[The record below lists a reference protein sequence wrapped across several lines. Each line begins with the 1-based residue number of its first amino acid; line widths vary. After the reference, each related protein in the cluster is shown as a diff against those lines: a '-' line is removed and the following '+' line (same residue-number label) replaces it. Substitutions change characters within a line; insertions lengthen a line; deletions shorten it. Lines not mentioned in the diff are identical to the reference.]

1 MMLLGVF
8 LAVLA
13 FMLLI
18 PTLLFGL
25 QVLLALLPRGKAVL
39 IAATDCRVAVLI
51 PAHNESSG
59 IVATLDS
66 LRPQLKSGDR
76 LLVVADNCSDDT
88 ASIAT
93 QNGAEVIERNDSTN
107 RGKGFALDYGIRHL
121 SANPPDILVIVD
133 ADCIVGERALE
144 KLVTHAH
151 YHDRPTQALY
161 LMQAP
166 NADPGLKTKLAEF
179 AWIVKNR
186 VRPSGFA
193 RLNLPCQLMGTGMAF
208 PWGAITG
215 VNLANGNIVEDMK
228 LGIDLARIGKAPM
241 FYDDALVT
249 SYFPMSADVQSGQR
263 ARWEHGHMA
272 MILSESPKLLVQ
284 GLIAGKK
291 DLIAM
296 AFDLGI
302 PPLALLVAMI
312 VSGLVI
318 SATAIGFGVSAL
330 PLKIMLC
337 AALILGISVVSAW
350 WGWGRKVIPF
360 TAFLYIPIYVL
371 SKIPHYFRFLF
382 KRQKTWNRTE
392 RD

>member
-1 MMLLGVF
+1 MIFLEAL

-18 PTLLFGL
+18 PTLVFGL
-25 QVLLALLPRGKAVL
+25 QVLLTLLPGRKVVPV
-39 IAATDCRVAVLI
+39 AAADCRLAVLI

-66 LRPQLKSGDR
+66 LRPQLKAGDR

-88 ASIAT
+88 ASIAV
-93 QNGAEVIERNDSTN
+93 QNGAEVIERNDSAN
-107 RGKGFALDYGIRHL
+107 RGKGFALDFGIRHL

-133 ADCIVGERALE
+133 ADCIAGERVLE
-144 KLVTHAH
+144 KLVAHAH

-166 NADPGLKTKLAEF
+166 DADTGLKSKVAEF

-208 PWGAITG
+208 PWDAITG
-215 VNLANGNIVEDMK
+215 INLANGNIVEDMK

-249 SYFPMSADVQSGQR
+249 SYFPTSADVQSGQR
-263 ARWEHGHMA
+263 ARWEHGHLA

-284 GLIAGKK
+284 GLIAGRK
-291 DLIAM
+291 DLVAM
-296 AFDLGI
+296 ALDLSI

-312 VSGLVI
+312 VIGLAV
-318 SATAIGFGVSAL
+318 STVAMGFGMSAL

-337 AALILGISVVSAW
+337 AALILGVSVAAAW
-350 WGWGRKVIPF
+350 WGWGRKVISL
-360 TAFLYIPIYVL
+360 TAFLFIPIYVI